1 MFAIQFSAIEILHG
15 AIVVIIIIIIVIII
29 IIIII
34 KYLNVIIIL
43 FSFFLRDQREVFCQ
57 IENHQVQIIGKYII
71 VQNLLSLIELFSFC
85 VMMQR

>member
-1 MFAIQFSAIEILHG
+1 MFAIQFSAIEILYG
-15 AIVVIIIIIIVIII
+15 AIVVIIIIIIIIIIIVII

-71 VQNLLSLIELFSFC
+71 VQNL
-85 VMMQR
+85 